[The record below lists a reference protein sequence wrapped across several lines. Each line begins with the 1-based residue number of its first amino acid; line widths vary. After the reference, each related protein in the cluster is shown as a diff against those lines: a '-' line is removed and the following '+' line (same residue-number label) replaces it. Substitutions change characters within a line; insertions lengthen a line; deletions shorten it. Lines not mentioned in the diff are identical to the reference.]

1 LLSLQTSI
9 FEASLFFRV
18 LARCVLFLMNEFQR
32 QAYLKVMDIQPFY
45 LKKVLPAA
53 KASPSY
59 DYSQDIQEL
68 EGLASAQEP
77 AKTAGVVSGLAFGEE
92 NLARDGN
99 RPVGLSGLKAELRQA
114 TGKSLGKLARETEKP
129 VEQDPSTMPSVAAEV
144 EVAAQFNFK
153 IRYFHIND
161 QLAVI
166 DELPYAKGDEGSD
179 AKIALLKAILSAL
192 KVNWSDSDFRT
203 ESFSWPIESPMH
215 TDGNSKLAAQQILKG
230 FIAQR
235 HGARKFSN
243 LLVFAGQI
251 EAILAESGVVDA
263 GAGDGDGLQDFVQMP
278 QGYHMT
284 LTSTLSAMLSYPLLK
299 KQVWA
304 HLQPLKERLA
314 AAV

>member
-1 LLSLQTSI
+1 M
-9 FEASLFFRV
+9 ASLFFRI
-18 LARCVLFLMNEFQR
+18 LAHCVLFLMNEFQR

-45 LKKVLPAA
+45 LKKVLPTA
-53 KASPSY
+53 KASPRY
-59 DYSQDIQEL
+59 DYPQDIQEL

-77 AKTAGVVSGLAFGEE
+77 SKTAGVVSGLSLGQE
-92 NLARDGN
+92 NLAIDGN
-99 RPVGLSGLKAELRQA
+99 RPAGLSGLKAELRQA
-114 TGKSLGKLARETEKP
+114 TGKSLGKLARETEKS
-129 VEQDPSTMPSVAAEV
+129 VKQDPVPMPYVEAEV
-144 EVAAQFNFK
+144 EVATEFNFK

-179 AKIALLKAILSAL
+179 SKIALLKAILSAL

-203 ESFSWPIESPMH
+203 ESFSWPIDSSMH
-215 TDGNSKLAAQQILKG
+215 SDGDSKLAAQQILRG

-263 GAGDGDGLQDFVQMP
+263 GDGEGLQDFLQLP

-284 LTSTLSAMLSYPLLK
+284 LTSTLSAMLAYPMLK
-299 KQVWA
+299 RQVWA
-304 HLQPLKERLA
+304 HMQPLKKRLA

>member
-1 LLSLQTSI
+1 MLLSLQTSI
-9 FEASLFFRV
+9 FVVLLLFRI

-59 DYSQDIQEL
+59 DYPQDLQEL
-68 EGLASAQEP
+68 KELTSPQDPAQ
-77 AKTAGVVSGLAFGEE
+77 TSGVVPGLAFGQE
-92 NLARDGN
+92 NLARDGT
-99 RPVGLSGLKAELRQA
+99 RPVGLSGLQAELRQA
-114 TGKSLGKLARETEKP
+114 TGKSAGKLARDTEKP
-129 VEQDPSTMPSVAAEV
+129 RKQDPALMPSVETEL
-144 EVAAQFNFK
+144 EVAAEFNFK

-179 AKIALLKAILSAL
+179 SKIALLKAILSAL
-192 KVNWSDSDFRT
+192 KVNWSDSDFRI
-203 ESFSWPIESPMH
+203 ESFSWPIESPMY
-215 TDGNSKLAAQQILKG
+215 TDGDSKLAAQQILRG

-243 LLVFAGQI
+243 LLVFAGQV
-251 EAILAESGVVDA
+251 EAILAEPGVANV
-263 GAGDGDGLQDFVQMP
+263 GVGESIQDFVQMP

-299 KQVWA
+299 RQVWA
-304 HLQPLKERLA
+304 HLQPLKKRLA

>member
-1 LLSLQTSI
+1 
-9 FEASLFFRV
+9 
-18 LARCVLFLMNEFQR
+18 MNEFQR

-59 DYSQDIQEL
+59 DYPQDIQEVG
-68 EGLASAQEP
+68 GLASSQVPAQ
-77 AKTAGVVSGLAFGEE
+77 AAGAVSGLAFGQE

-99 RPVGLSGLKAELRQA
+99 RPVGLSGLKAELRQT
-114 TGKSLGKLARETEKP
+114 TGKSGGKLARETEKP
-129 VEQDPSTMPSVAAEV
+129 VKQDPAPMPSVEAEV
-144 EVAAQFNFK
+144 EVAAEFNFK

-179 AKIALLKAILSAL
+179 AKVALLKAILSAL

-203 ESFSWPIESPMH
+203 ESFSWPIDSPMN
-215 TDGNSKLAAQQILKG
+215 TDGDSKLAAQQILKG

-235 HGARKFSN
+235 HGARKFNN

-251 EAILAESGVVDA
+251 EAILAEPGVVDA
-263 GAGDGDGLQDFVQMP
+263 GASDGDGLQDFVQMP
-278 QGYHMT
+278 QGYHTT

-299 KQVWA
+299 RQVWA
-304 HLQPLKERLA
+304 HLQPLKKRLS